1 MGKWNS
7 IEIPN
12 IWKKMEK
19 EKNVP
24 NHQPDITVVYSIK
37 VYPLSSGRPLSQ
49 ARRDGSIV
57 GDDVPLPAR
66 NVPT

>member
-1 MGKWNS
+1 
-7 IEIPN
+7 
-12 IWKKMEK
+12 MEK